1 MLSLIYLRIND
12 PKYEPLYQKPL
23 FIILV
28 ILALSSCLITFI
40 GSILILAM
48 YYYAQNT
55 HNMWE
60 LWNCLLVLGGMLSGY
75 PLYYVKKWCA
85 QKLKTKKQKDNISI
99 NGKENGESFTK

>member
-12 PKYEPLYQKPL
+12 SKYEPLYQKPL

-40 GSILILAM
+40 GSILAM

-60 LWNCLLVLGGMLSGY
+60 LWNYLLVLGGMLSDY
-75 PLYYVKKWCA
+75 PFYYVKKWCA
-85 QKLKTKKQKDNISI
+85 QKLKPKK
-99 NGKENGESFTK
+99 